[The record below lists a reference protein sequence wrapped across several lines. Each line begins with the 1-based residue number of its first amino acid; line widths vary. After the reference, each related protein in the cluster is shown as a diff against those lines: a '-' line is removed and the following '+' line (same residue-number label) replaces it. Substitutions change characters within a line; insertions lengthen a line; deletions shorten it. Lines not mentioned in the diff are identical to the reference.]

1 MDCIRQNYFVGI
13 QDIYMYIYLY
23 SVRDYGWF
31 FICIL
36 WFGKEKFEEFKNLLN
51 LVWKLRFLSILIS
64 LNIEMRNF

>member
-36 WFGKEKFEEFKNLLN
+36 WFGKENFEEFKN
-51 LVWKLRFLSILIS
+51 
-64 LNIEMRNF
+64 